1 MGGLHPPSLVTFGIQ
16 TPQDPD
22 MKSPCE
28 EVREEK
34 TETNIGFPD
43 VWVSHVHL
51 LATVQPAQLTPSRSE
66 VSCPYFFAQIADLGA
81 KSLAGCLGFK
91 PLSWGIIC

>member
-28 EVREEK
+28 EVPEEK
-34 TETNIGFPD
+34 TETNIGFP
-43 VWVSHVHL
+43 
-51 LATVQPAQLTPSRSE
+51 T
-66 VSCPYFFAQIADLGA
+66 FG
-81 KSLAGCLGFK
+81 
-91 PLSWGIIC
+91 